1 MTTSQTAGPPAA
13 APAAATTRAPAGSPD
28 NAPRPTR
35 PGLPGRLSGWSAS
48 ARSGLEG
55 TPGRLTALAVL
66 TVLASLLFGL
76 VAAYS
81 FRAADGALTRAG
93 ANTDQLVRVQAI
105 QTKLIQAD
113 ADATNAFLVGGLEP
127 AEQRADYNAAVTSAS
142 KLIAEAARRQP
153 ADGPALSALN
163 EALLNYTTEIEQA
176 RSNNRQALPVG
187 AQYLRNASADLRAD
201 ALPLLTNLVV
211 ANNQR
216 VSDEFGNVD
225 TAILWLVLSGVVS
238 LLVLVLGLIWLARR
252 TRRYVNVPMA
262 ASAVIVLV
270 TLFLGAVGLAS
281 IAGTV
286 DDVRDGVYAATF
298 STAEARIAG
307 FDAKSNESL
316 TLVARGS
323 GAAFEDA
330 WKKSDTAVRGALS
343 ELDGNPI
350 SADLDPLPWD
360 PYAKVHQQIRKLD
373 DSGNWDGA
381 VALATGTEAGS
392 GNATFSTFDTSSDK
406 QLSSLSQ
413 KTASQLDDAGGWL
426 TLASVLAILAG
437 IVAAVSAWWGV
448 ALRLEE
454 YR

>member
-1 MTTSQTAGPPAA
+1 MTTARTAGPPAA
-13 APAAATTRAPAGSPD
+13 APAPTPAPAPD
-28 NAPRPTR
+28 PDQAPTAASS
-35 PGLPGRLSGWSAS
+35 GLRGRLSGWSAS
-48 ARSGLEG
+48 ARSGMEG
-55 TPGRLTALAVL
+55 TPGRLTGLAVL
-66 TVLASLLFGL
+66 TVLAALLFGL
-76 VAAYS
+76 AAAYA
-81 FRAADGALTRAG
+81 FRSADGALTRAG

-127 AEQRADYNAAVTSAS
+127 AEQRDDYNEAVTSAS
-142 KLIAEAARRQP
+142 KLIAEAARKQP

-163 EALLNYTTEIEQA
+163 EALLNYTTGIEQA
-176 RSNNRQALPVG
+176 RGNNRQALPVG
-187 AQYLRNASADLRAD
+187 AQYLKNASADLRAD

-225 TAILWLVLSGVVS
+225 TAILWLVLSGLLA
-238 LLVLVLGLIWLARR
+238 LLVLAFGLIWLARR

-262 ASAVIVLV
+262 VSAAIVLV
-270 TLFLGAVGLAS
+270 TLVLGAVGLAS
-281 IAGTV
+281 IASTV
-286 DDVRDGVYAATF
+286 DDVRDGVYAATL

-343 ELDGNPI
+343 ELDANAA
-350 SADLDPLPWD
+350 SADLETLPWD
-360 PYAKVHQQIRKLD
+360 PYAEVHQQIRKLD

-381 VALATGTEAGS
+381 VALATGTGAKS
-392 GNATFSTFDTSSDK
+392 GNATFSSFDTSSDQ
-406 QLSSLSQ
+406 QLSSLSK

-426 TLASVLAILAG
+426 TLASILALLAG